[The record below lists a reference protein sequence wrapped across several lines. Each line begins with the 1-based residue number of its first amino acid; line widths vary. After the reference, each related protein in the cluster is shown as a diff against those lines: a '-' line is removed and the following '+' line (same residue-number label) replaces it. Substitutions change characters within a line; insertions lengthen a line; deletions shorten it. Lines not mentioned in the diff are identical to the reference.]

1 MMDNND
7 EDQTEDDTNL
17 SDCLDLSDLNN
28 LSKAGNQGMLLL
40 QRLHQLK
47 VRFSNL
53 KKDKLKP
60 LNVVSST
67 IWIVHFVKQT
77 KSEGLGL
84 IM

>member
-28 LSKAGNQGMLLL
+28 LSKAGHQGILLF

-47 VRFSNL
+47 VRQTKQRQNL
-53 KKDKLKP
+53 KEL
-60 LNVVSST
+60 ST
-67 IWIVHFVKQT
+67 YLYEIWEVLFDAN
-77 KSEGLGL
+77 
-84 IM
+84 